1 MAQTGESPLVEG
13 TETRMV
19 RIEREMNDHGAM
31 TIRVVETGELRT
43 VVECTSPRLQAR
55 LEAARAGAEMP
66 LQMTHM
72 PGRGNAWVGIG
83 D

>member
-1 MAQTGESPLVEG
+1 MAQPGGSPLVEG

-31 TIRVVETGELRT
+31 TVRVVETGELRT
-43 VVECTSPRLQAR
+43 VVEYTSPRLQAR
-55 LEAARAGAEMP
+55 LKAARVGTEMP
-66 LQMTHM
+66 LQMAHT